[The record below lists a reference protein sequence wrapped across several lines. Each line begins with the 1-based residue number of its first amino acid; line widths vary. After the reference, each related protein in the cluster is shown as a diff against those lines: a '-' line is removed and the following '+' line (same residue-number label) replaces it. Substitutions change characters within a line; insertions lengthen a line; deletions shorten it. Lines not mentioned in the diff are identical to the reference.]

1 MDTDGWKL
9 LAVCVRESLSVV
21 IFYISYMV
29 GARERL
35 SRGHRVDGLQHC
47 ALLAAAVAGGPVQ
60 HIHQVGYEEVA
71 LQRRHAFLRQDRC
84 LAAHRARQRQAV
96 GGDVVLQAPGSGRGG

>member
-1 MDTDGWKL
+1 MEVIIC
-9 LAVCVRESLSVV
+9 VCVRESLSVV
-21 IFYISYMV
+21 LSYISYVV
-29 GARERL
+29 GAGERL
-35 SRGHRVDGLQHC
+35 SRGHRADGLQHGV
-47 ALLAAAVAGGPVQ
+47 LLAAAVAGGPLQ
-60 HIHQVGYEEVA
+60 HIHQVGDEEIA